1 MLIPVSGLINLEDLS
16 EEIKSQYQSRPL
28 TETHVKSL
36 MQVERKDLPPIKVL
50 HSDKGDVV
58 IDGRHR
64 AERARRLD
72 EKQIE
77 AEFVNFSSIDD
88 LIMQGFS
95 SNQKHGMPEKT
106 SRRVDYAMW
115 LVVAKGMSIRDAA
128 KEAMVDKSSV
138 VRRNQKLKEQELEL
152 QPVENERLKP
162 LVRFFKALDGLKS
175 YTGSD
180 DDWFNDL
187 REVLQSTSDTIED
200 IQENLVAL
208 VESYSL
214 VVNTK

>member
-1 MLIPVSGLINLEDLS
+1 MLINVDGLISLEDLS
-16 EEIKSQYQSRPL
+16 DEIRSQYHSRDL
-28 TETHVKSL
+28 IDAHVRSL

-95 SNQKHGMPEKT
+95 ANQKHGMPEKT

-115 LVVAKGMSIRDAA
+115 LIVARGLSIREAA

-138 VRRNQKLKEQELEL
+138 IRRNQKLKEQETEL

-162 LVRFFKALDGLKS
+162 LVRFFKALEGLKN

-180 DDWFNDL
+180 DDFFNDL
-187 REVLQSTSDTIED
+187 REVLQSTSDAIED
-200 IQENLVAL
+200 IQENLVSL

-214 VVNTK
+214 TVNTK